1 MEPVRK
7 YLYALL
13 LPLVGVLVYYGI
25 VDNESAPLWIAL
37 ATGVLGVPAV
47 EVARSKV
54 SPVSVRTDGRE

>member
-1 MEPVRK
+1 MEPVRT
-7 YLYALL
+7 YLYGLL
-13 LPLVGVLVYYGI
+13 VPLAAVLVYYGV

-54 SPVSVRTDGRE
+54 SPVRRTDGVE